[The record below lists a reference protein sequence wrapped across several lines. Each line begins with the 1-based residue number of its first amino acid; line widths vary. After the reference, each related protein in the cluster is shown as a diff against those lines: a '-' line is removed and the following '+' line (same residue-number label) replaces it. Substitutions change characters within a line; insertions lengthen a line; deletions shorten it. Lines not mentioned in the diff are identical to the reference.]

1 MAKALSRISFFTM
14 VEIVAFRQVLAS
26 RNSKGATPTSGG
38 RRIPIGC
45 LDLALGKEDMTRTD
59 AIARA
64 RQQLHSGEFLAELDR
79 RVAYPTESQNPERRD
94 ALRSY
99 LEEELQPAFAQLD
112 FSTRVIDTATG
123 NNPSLIAGYRESSAA
138 PTVLMYGHGDVV
150 DGMAGEWR
158 DNLDRWRTTTVD
170 DRVYGRGTADNKG
183 QHSIN

>member
-1 MAKALSRISFFTM
+1 
-14 VEIVAFRQVLAS
+14 
-26 RNSKGATPTSGG
+26 
-38 RRIPIGC
+38 
-45 LDLALGKEDMTRTD
+45 MTRTD

-79 RVAYPTESQNPERRD
+79 RVAYPTESQNPERRA

-158 DNLDRWRTTTVD
+158 DNLDPWRTTTVD
-170 DRVYGRGTADNKG
+170 NRVYGRGTADNKG
-183 QHSIN
+183 QHSINLSALRAVREARGGRLGFNAKFIIETGDRVAGSPPGLRVLAR